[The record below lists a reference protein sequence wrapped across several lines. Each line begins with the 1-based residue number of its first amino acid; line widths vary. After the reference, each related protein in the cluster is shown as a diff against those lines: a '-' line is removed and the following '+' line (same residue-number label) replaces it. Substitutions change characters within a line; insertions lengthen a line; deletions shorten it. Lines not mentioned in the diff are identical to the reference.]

1 MMCVRRRQAFI
12 NDVIITNAFS
22 IRVMSE
28 DSILL
33 DIVQER
39 EIGLI
44 TVFITSSLI
53 VIICVLMKN

>member
-1 MMCVRRRQAFI
+1 
-12 NDVIITNAFS
+12 
-22 IRVMSE
+22 MSE

-33 DIVQER
+33 DIVQR

>member
-1 MMCVRRRQAFI
+1 
-12 NDVIITNAFS
+12 
-22 IRVMSE
+22 MSE
-28 DSILL
+28 DGILL
-33 DIVQER
+33 DIVQEK